1 MRVPQEIADAIID
14 NLAPFNAAEPLSR
27 LHSDPLQIASPMRA
41 CALTCRTFLARSQSH
56 SFASILCDSADTSAL
71 EALTLESPHLTSY
84 IKYFSI
90 ILNSRQPDGV
100 GVQDV
105 EFEGVSRILRVLP
118 NLHHIS
124 IFANPTLQWVA
135 QPRSFRAAV
144 NEVLGLPH
152 LHSLSLRG
160 NYTFANVH
168 ELESLLSCAPGLKA
182 LELELTFDD
191 ASTAVVDTAD
201 GNPSVILDSLRITS
215 WAEVADAAVNSMLA
229 TFARVDIKSLRVL
242 EIRSP
247 SPLISLLKA
256 NKRTL
261 QRVYYRF
268 PDGATTLPNFNQQ
281 IS

>member
-1 MRVPQEIADAIID
+1 
-14 NLAPFNAAEPLSR
+14 
-27 LHSDPLQIASPMRA
+27 
-41 CALTCRTFLARSQSH
+41 
-56 SFASILCDSADTSAL
+56 
-71 EALTLESPHLTSY
+71 
-84 IKYFSI
+84 
-90 ILNSRQPDGV
+90 
-100 GVQDV
+100 
-105 EFEGVSRILRVLP
+105 
-118 NLHHIS
+118 
-124 IFANPTLQWVA
+124 
-135 QPRSFRAAV
+135 
-144 NEVLGLPH
+144 
-152 LHSLSLRG
+152 
-160 NYTFANVH
+160 
-168 ELESLLSCAPGLKA
+168 LKA